1 MKRLIALLLCV
12 IMLTSSVAPSVFAVD
27 SEEEAKEDIL
37 GTLSYTCT
45 HDVANDQVIISGTVD
60 HDIMTGHGDHTI
72 SVYAIPSH
80 STYEDVVNDPE
91 IKPLASSAMALKFTF
106 HVNIK
111 TIADRYSRY
120 AVVIVSPSGEKTL
133 AAQPVIP
140 SVESSFKF
148 NMGDRSAYK
157 GILIDS
163 AAKAGDSG
171 AGTVVVDIN
180 VEKVLGDSSD
190 SILCPMNDTYIY
202 INKSYLTEIDKKVV
216 TASAAGSRVYLRYL
230 LTAFNSR
237 LSYAVSEDSGRY
249 GIPNLYDE
257 EIMSKISAISTFIAD
272 RYDGGKGRV
281 SGFVL
286 GTQTDDT
293 EVTNYIGDMSEEKYT
308 EMYALYLATVGN
320 AVRAVDPLL
329 DVVIPLSDKNS
340 YSQSGTQSFLE
351 RVVSVLDSMLSDDFL
366 CSVMIESDASPL
378 GITNNSLS
386 SVIDT
391 SAKGDGK
398 KLTAENISVFVA
410 YMERLLRRYDS
421 APANVIYMWN
431 VPSQLTGT
439 ALCCAYSYIYYKL
452 HTVTRVSAFV
462 AAFNSSAHACY
473 DSLDSI
479 FKYINTDSG
488 TKYTEHLAQYFGHT
502 SWASIIGSSVSH
514 KPTSSVIQ
522 TQMTSDRPKNIVG
535 EFVYVDFSSPSALN
549 FMSAG
554 QKCVSIRSDYN
565 ALGERAICI
574 NSAAVAMGEAVECIG
589 LFSYPES
596 YKYTPQMS
604 MVICVEGNGKTPVPL
619 YEVSL
624 TLGDGSDRII
634 ANGVVK
640 DGEKTEL
647 VFDCSSYGAAYLA
660 SYMKVS
666 VRCLTSDAEGF
677 TVRLHEL
684 KGYSSQHNSND
695 LAMLVDEHRQQ
706 IKNSGSDDKKL
717 GYKFIVTIVGIAFS
731 VVAVGIGLMMV
742 FKKEEADEDSREE
755 GKEIGNHHDLLE

>member
-1 MKRLIALLLCV
+1 
-12 IMLTSSVAPSVFAVD
+12 
-27 SEEEAKEDIL
+27 
-37 GTLSYTCT
+37 
-45 HDVANDQVIISGTVD
+45 
-60 HDIMTGHGDHTI
+60 
-72 SVYAIPSH
+72 
-80 STYEDVVNDPE
+80 
-91 IKPLASSAMALKFTF
+91 
-106 HVNIK
+106 
-111 TIADRYSRY
+111 
-120 AVVIVSPSGEKTL
+120 
-133 AAQPVIP
+133 
-140 SVESSFKF
+140 
-148 NMGDRSAYK
+148 
-157 GILIDS
+157 
-163 AAKAGDSG
+163 
-171 AGTVVVDIN
+171 
-180 VEKVLGDSSD
+180 
-190 SILCPMNDTYIY
+190 
-202 INKSYLTEIDKKVV
+202 
-216 TASAAGSRVYLRYL
+216 
-230 LTAFNSR
+230 
-237 LSYAVSEDSGRY
+237 
-249 GIPNLYDE
+249 
-257 EIMSKISAISTFIAD
+257 
-272 RYDGGKGRV
+272 
-281 SGFVL
+281 
-286 GTQTDDT
+286 
-293 EVTNYIGDMSEEKYT
+293 
-308 EMYALYLATVGN
+308 
-320 AVRAVDPLL
+320 
-329 DVVIPLSDKNS
+329 
-340 YSQSGTQSFLE
+340 
-351 RVVSVLDSMLSDDFL
+351 
-366 CSVMIESDASPL
+366 
-378 GITNNSLS
+378 
-386 SVIDT
+386 VIDT

-439 ALCCAYSYIYYKL
+439 ALCCAYSYIYYRL

-755 GKEIGNHHDLLE
+755 GKEIGNHPDLLE